1 MRALVLIQL
10 WVVSADEMVAHKEA
24 TKLPLSPSEA
34 RVPVCRSDLAVRA
47 QNRGCQRVAPAS
59 RLVSRGRPRPPRSS
73 ALQRLNPVRYALGGD
88 IPVKMSE
95 SRQTTRTTWW
105 RTWLSQRVAELRQR
119 EEQVF
124 LVLALV
130 IGALTGL
137 AVVAF
142 IMLTERLGM
151 RLYPVGGA
159 PWRRVLFPVAGSLS
173 IGYLLYRYFPN
184 ARGSGVPQTK
194 AALFAREGRITLR
207 TVLGKFFCTSATL
220 ASGIP
225 LGREGPSVQVGGG
238 IASVLGRLLGLRS
251 EQVKNLI
258 PVGAAAAIAAAFN
271 TPLAAVL
278 FALEE
283 IMGDLHAPVMGAVV
297 LASATSWMVLRVLLG
312 NSPLFKVPQYQLVH
326 PAEFAVYAVLG
337 IAGGVVSAAFTRLLL
352 GMRAR
357 FLQFPQK
364 TVWFQPLAGGLL
376 VGLIGWFVPQVLGV
390 GYGYVGDALN
400 GNMAFK
406 MMLLLVVLKLLT
418 VTTSYA
424 SGNAGGI
431 FGPALFIG
439 AMLGGSV
446 GTVAHHLFPAYTA
459 TPGAYALVGMGA
471 AFAGIVR
478 APMTSVL
485 MIFEMT
491 QDYAVIVPLMIA
503 NLVSLFI
510 ASRLQH
516 EPIYEA
522 LAVQDGIHLPSAESR
537 RRYGLRQVRKIM
549 QTASQLLPAE
559 ITVREALERAR
570 SSAFRT
576 WLVTDRRGVIG
587 VLSFAQLELE
597 LAEGADKKVGDLV
610 DALAFP
616 HVHSDQGLDLALE
629 RMGTNQIE
637 ILPVVSRA
645 DIHKLEGVVTLADVL
660 NAYGVS
666 ARDRA

>member
-1 MRALVLIQL
+1 M
-10 WVVSADEMVAHKEA
+10 
-24 TKLPLSPSEA
+24 
-34 RVPVCRSDLAVRA
+34 
-47 QNRGCQRVAPAS
+47 
-59 RLVSRGRPRPPRSS
+59 
-73 ALQRLNPVRYALGGD
+73 
-88 IPVKMSE
+88 
-95 SRQTTRTTWW
+95 
-105 RTWLSQRVAELRQR
+105 
-119 EEQVF
+119 
-124 LVLALV
+124 
-130 IGALTGL
+130 

-142 IMLTERLGM
+142 IVLTERLGM
-151 RLYPVGGA
+151 RLYPVGSA
-159 PWRRVLFPVAGSLS
+159 PWRRVLFPVAGSLG

-207 TVLGKFFCTSATL
+207 TLLGKFFCTSATL

-238 IASVLGRLLGLRS
+238 IASVLGRALGLRS

-312 NSPLFKVPQYQLVH
+312 NSPLFKVPRYELVH
-326 PAEFAVYAVLG
+326 PAELAVYAVLG
-337 IAGGVVSAAFTRLLL
+337 VAGGIVSAAFTRLLL
-352 GMRAR
+352 SMRAR
-357 FLQFPQK
+357 FMRFPQK
-364 TVWFQPLAGGLL
+364 TVWFQPVAGGLL
-376 VGLIGWFVPQVLGV
+376 VGLVGWFVPQVLGV

-406 MMLLLVVLKLLT
+406 MMLLLVVLKLIT

-446 GTVAHHLFPAYTA
+446 GTVAHHFFPAYTA

-537 RRYGLRQVRKIM
+537 RRYGQRQVRKIM
-549 QTASQLLPAE
+549 QTASQSLPAE
-559 ITVREALERAR
+559 ITVREALEQVR
-570 SSAFRT
+570 STAFRT

-587 VLSFAQLELE
+587 VINLAKLEQK
-597 LAEGADKKVGDLV
+597 LADGADQDGADKDGADKKVGDLV
-610 DALAFP
+610 DALVFP
-616 HVHSDQGLDLALE
+616 HIHSDQGLDLALE
-629 RMGTNQIE
+629 RMGANQIE

-645 DIHKLEGVVTLADVL
+645 DVHKLEGIVTLQDVL

>member
-1 MRALVLIQL
+1 ML
-10 WVVSADEMVAHKEA
+10 W
-24 TKLPLSPSEA
+24 
-34 RVPVCRSDLAVRA
+34 
-47 QNRGCQRVAPAS
+47 
-59 RLVSRGRPRPPRSS
+59 GRYS
-73 ALQRLNPVRYALGGD
+73 L
-88 IPVKMSE
+88 MSE
-95 SRQTTRTTWW
+95 TVQTPGASGW
-105 RTWLSQRVAELRQR
+105 RAWLPGRLAELRQR
-119 EEQVF
+119 EGQIF

-137 AVVAF
+137 VVVAF
-142 IMLTERLGM
+142 IVLTERMGM

-159 PWRRVLFPVAGSLS
+159 PWRRVLFPVVGSLG
-173 IGYLLYRYFPN
+173 IGYLLYRYFPD

-194 AALFAREGRITLR
+194 AALYAREGRITLR

-225 LGREGPSVQVGGG
+225 LGREGPSVQVGAG
-238 IASVLGRLLGLRS
+238 IGSVLGRLLGLSS
-251 EQVKNLI
+251 EQVKKLI

-278 FALEE
+278 FSLEE
-283 IMGDLHAPVMGAVV
+283 IVGDLNAPVMGAVV
-297 LASATSWMVLRVLLG
+297 LASATAWMVLRVLLG
-312 NSPLFKVPQYQLVH
+312 NHPLFKVPQYQLVH

-337 IAGGVVSAAFTRLLL
+337 MAGGVVSAAFTKLLL

-357 FLQFPQK
+357 FLRFPQK
-364 TVWFQPLAGGLL
+364 TVWFQPVAGGLL
-376 VGLIGWFVPQVLGV
+376 VGLTGWFVPQVLGV
-390 GYGYVGDALN
+390 GYGFVGEALN
-400 GNMAFK
+400 GRMAFQL
-406 MMLLLVVLKLLT
+406 MALLVVLKLLT
-418 VTTSYA
+418 VTASYA

-439 AMLGGSV
+439 AMLGGTV

-471 AFAGIVR
+471 TFAGIVR

-522 LAVQDGIHLPSAESR
+522 LAVQDGIHLPTAKTRQRHGE
-537 RRYGLRQVRKIM
+537 RQVIRVM

-559 ITVREALERAR
+559 ITVREALERVR
-570 SSAFRT
+570 SSGVRT
-576 WLVTDRRGVIG
+576 WLVMDRRGVVG
-587 VLSFAQLELE
+587 VINLARLERE
-597 LAEGADKKVGDLV
+597 LAEGADKKLGELT
-610 DALAFP
+610 DALVFP
-616 HVHSDQGLDLALE
+616 HVHPDQTLDLALE
-629 RMGTNQIE
+629 RMGANQIE
-637 ILPVVSRA
+637 LLPVVNRA
-645 DIHKLEGVVTLADVL
+645 EMHKLEGMITLRDVL
-660 NAYGVS
+660 DAYGVS
-666 ARDRA
+666 RA